1 MQNRE
6 QPDHTPR
13 SGLRPKILA
22 VCAAAAMLILIATGF
37 FARQSGRPV
46 HLIFPAGSRGTFV
59 ALEDRDRGIEVP
71 LVNGE
76 YVYRFP
82 EAGPLLVKSNAPM
95 HGWHKTH
102 ASFSD
107 GTPLPADFQPANPA
121 GLLLRN
127 SSCGT
132 DGKRNW
138 CSFYIGTLSEE
149 FDPNEPLSE
158 LLAVGSPRPATTESR
173 PADSERK
180 SPSPKH

>member
-6 QPDHTPR
+6 QPEHTPR

-22 VCAAAAMLILIATGF
+22 ASAAAAILILIVGGF
-37 FARQSGRPV
+37 FGTHSGRPV

-59 ALEDRDRGIEVP
+59 ALEDREHGIEVP

-76 YVYRFP
+76 YVYKFP

-95 HGWHKTH
+95 HGWHKEH
-102 ASFSD
+102 ASFAD
-107 GTPLPADFQPANPA
+107 GAPLPTDFQPADPA

-127 SSCGT
+127 SSCNS
-132 DGKRNW
+132 DNKHNW
-138 CSFYIGTLSEE
+138 CWFYIGTMSEE
-149 FDPNEPLSE
+149 FNPNEPLSE

-180 SPSPKH
+180 SPSPTH